1 MVCTL
6 DIEASGFGRSS
17 YPIEVGF
24 VRDDGL
30 AWCTL
35 IHPLPEWTHWDTGA
49 ESVHRIGRE
58 TLLRHGRPPLAV
70 ALALN
75 EALAGRTV
83 YCDAWAHDYAWLA
96 LLYDAADI
104 TPAFHLES
112 VHRLLDDGLRAAL
125 QPALQQARATQAG
138 QRHRASHDARVLQ
151 VALRSVLPG
160 PAVTGA

>member
-1 MVCTL
+1 MHCTL
-6 DIEASGFGRSS
+6 DIEASGFGRHS

-35 IHPLPEWTHWDTGA
+35 IRPLPEWTHWDAGA
-49 ESVHRIGRE
+49 EQVHRIERE

-70 ALALN
+70 TKALN

-96 LLYDAADI
+96 LLYDAADL
-104 TPAFHLES
+104 TPSFHLES
-112 VHRLLDDGLRAAL
+112 VHKLLDDGLRAAL
-125 QPALQQARATQAG
+125 RPAMLEARTTDG
-138 QRHRASHDARVLQ
+138 GPRHRASHDARE
-151 VALRSVLPG
+151 P
-160 PAVTGA
+160 